1 MINLARFL
9 RLISAAQPL
18 HLAILSFADGL
29 KENTVAG
36 YSQSQKLME
45 AMVKVSQSSSGQASG
60 HNLRVSR
67 LAWDDP
73 NVDWSD
79 VNLAIPIEV
88 WSYYEKIP
96 QFIDWLD
103 VMAADKD
110 RCRLANGVN
119 VVRWNVCKI
128 YLDAMQKRGV
138 AIVPTVFVANPAGA
152 TAASPRP
159 SYTVSNSLVPCAADN
174 QSLKSFVA
182 SIKNGLIVKTTISAG
197 AHQTVR
203 VSAQESTPVKA
214 AELSQEVLQGAPHYV
229 DAMVQPFL
237 PEIEQD
243 GERSMIF
250 IQGKLMHAIRKVP
263 RDGDFRVQK
272 KYGGHYQAFVPS
284 AEELTFGELTLKV
297 ASDLINES
305 FPTGGDANMIVYA
318 RCDYVIA
325 DDGSGVTKPLLMELE
340 MIEPEL
346 FIPYSTMGEAGFEE
360 VAKVFL
366 SLAKK

>member
-1 MINLARFL
+1 
-9 RLISAAQPL
+9 
-18 HLAILSFADGL
+18 
-29 KENTVAG
+29 
-36 YSQSQKLME
+36 ME
-45 AMVKVSQSSSGQASG
+45 AMMKVAQSSSGQSSG
-60 HNLRVSR
+60 HSLRVSR

-73 NVDWSD
+73 TVDWSD

-96 QFIDWLD
+96 QFIAWLD
-103 VMAADKD
+103 AMAAQKD

-128 YLDAMQKRGV
+128 YLDAMEKRGV
-138 AIVPTVFVANPAGA
+138 AIVPTKFVANPAGA
-152 TAASPRP
+152 AAGSVRP
-159 SYTVSNSLVPCAADN
+159 PYTVSKSLIPCSADD
-174 QSLKSFVA
+174 QTLKSFIS
-182 SIKNGLIVKTTISAG
+182 SIKNGIIVKTTISAG

-203 VSAQESTPVKA
+203 VSSQDSTSAKA
-214 AELSQEVLQGAPHYV
+214 VELSKEVLQGAPHYV
-229 DAMVQPFL
+229 DVMVQPFL

-243 GERSMIF
+243 GERSMVF

-272 KYGGHYQAFVPS
+272 KYGGQYQTFTPS
-284 AEELTFGELTLKV
+284 EEELTFGETTLKV
-297 ASDLINES
+297 ANDLINET
-305 FPTGGDANMIVYA
+305 FPDGGDANLIVYA

-325 DDGSGVTKPLLMELE
+325 DDGTGVKKPLLMELE

-346 FIPYSTMGEAGFEE
+346 FIPYSTMGEAGFES

-366 SLAKK
+366 SLVQK